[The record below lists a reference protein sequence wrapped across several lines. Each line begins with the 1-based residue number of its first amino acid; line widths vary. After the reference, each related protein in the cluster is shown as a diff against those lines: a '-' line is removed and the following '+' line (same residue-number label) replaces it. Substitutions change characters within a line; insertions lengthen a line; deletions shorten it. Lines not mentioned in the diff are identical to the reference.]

1 MIDHIQQ
8 LQQQYASAVIAAE
21 KLRDAA
27 FEHPEPGIVEAY
39 FEAARSRDECCAEL
53 QKALWLAEG
62 IAA

>member
-1 MIDHIQQ
+1 MISHIQQ

-27 FEHPEPGIVEAY
+27 FERPEPGIVEAY

>member
-1 MIDHIQQ
+1 MINHIQQ

-21 KLRDAA
+21 KLREAA
-27 FEHPEPGIVEAY
+27 FDAPEPGIVEAY

-53 QKALWLAEG
+53 QKALWMAEG